1 MRWVV
6 IIVAASLV
14 GLLTY
19 GVVTEGTD
27 SNLEGQ
33 LAKGN
38 HPAAPDASLPTL
50 GSDQTG
56 QLKDFRGKLVLVN
69 FWASWCGPCKAEA
82 GLLEKV
88 QGQMAAHG
96 GTVVGINSRD
106 NSDDAEAFVR
116 THQVTYPSL
125 RDGSGDFSDEWGVH
139 QMPESYLVDKQGH
152 IIAAIRG
159 EISSQWIAEHVTP
172 VLAANS

>member
-1 MRWVV
+1 
-6 IIVAASLV
+6 
-14 GLLTY
+14 
-19 GVVTEGTD
+19 
-27 SNLEGQ
+27 
-33 LAKGN
+33 
-38 HPAAPDASLPTL
+38 
-50 GSDQTG
+50 
-56 QLKDFRGKLVLVN
+56 
-69 FWASWCGPCKAEA
+69 
-82 GLLEKV
+82 
-88 QGQMAAHG
+88 MAAHG

-116 THQVTYPSL
+116 THKVTYPSL